1 MLRWCDFTVN
11 VSLGYRTGGQL
22 YNQTLATRIENAD
35 KQYNVDDRVFTDRW
49 QKVGDRTFY
58 KGLTNETATY
68 ATTRFVQNERTL
80 TCQNIHLSY
89 ELRNKPWLT
98 RNLGMQSATF
108 SADLSD
114 LFYISTV
121 KQERGLDY
129 PYSRRFSF
137 TLSMNF

>member
-1 MLRWCDFTVN
+1 
-11 VSLGYRTGGQL
+11 
-22 YNQTLATRIENAD
+22 
-35 KQYNVDDRVFTDRW
+35 
-49 QKVGDRTFY
+49 
-58 KGLTNETATY
+58 
-68 ATTRFVQNERTL
+68 
-80 TCQNIHLSY
+80 
-89 ELRNKPWLT
+89 
-98 RNLGMQSATF
+98 MQSAAL